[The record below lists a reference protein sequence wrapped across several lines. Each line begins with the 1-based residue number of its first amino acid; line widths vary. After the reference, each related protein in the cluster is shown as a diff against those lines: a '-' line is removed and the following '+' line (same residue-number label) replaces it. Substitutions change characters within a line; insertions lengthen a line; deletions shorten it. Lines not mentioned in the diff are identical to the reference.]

1 MDEIL
6 FLIKLATTS
15 AVVIGLSILAEKMSP
30 KIAGIVSGYPTV
42 SAIILFFF
50 GLEVSPQFAAD
61 SAEYNV
67 IGVTAV
73 LFFVYF
79 YYQGSK
85 YFTRFNILLSTITAL
100 VGYFI
105 VIWLLHFIELN
116 KYIAVLIPVLFSFL
130 FIYLFRNIE
139 DVKINNKVKVDYKV
153 LLMRAAFA
161 VLIILIITSIP
172 ELVGPKWA
180 GLFSAFPSTIFPLI
194 LIVHFT
200 YSKKHV
206 YTIIKNVPI
215 GIFSV
220 IIYSLLVSIV
230 YPLIGIYWGSLF
242 SLAIATSYL
251 LVYKKIRS
259 RARST
264 SLRDDNKVIVK
275 NKEQI

>member
-1 MDEIL
+1 MQEIL
-6 FLIKLATTS
+6 FIIKLVTTS
-15 AVVIGLSILAEKMSP
+15 AVVIGLSLLAEYMSP

-67 IGVTAV
+67 IGLTAV

-79 YYQGSK
+79 YYQGSRF
-85 YFTRFNILLSTITAL
+85 FTRFNILLSTISAL
-100 VGYFI
+100 IGYLI
-105 VIWLLHFIELN
+105 VIWFLHYIDLN
-116 KYIAVLIPVLFSFL
+116 IYIAVLLPISFSL
-130 FIYLFRNIE
+130 IFIYLFKNIK
-139 DVKINNKVKVDYKV
+139 DIKIDKKVRVNYKI
-153 LLMRAAFA
+153 LLLRAGFA
-161 VLIILIITSIP
+161 VLIILIITNIP

-194 LIVHFT
+194 IIVHFT
-200 YSKKHV
+200 YSKEHV

-230 YPLIGIYWGSLF
+230 YPIIGIYWGTLLSL
-242 SLAIATSYL
+242 SIATAYL
-251 LVYKKIRS
+251 LVYKRIKEGGRQQIKTPS
-259 RARST
+259 NKLEAVK
-264 SLRDDNKVIVK
+264 DN
-275 NKEQI
+275 